1 MRSIHIDLSNFRQ
14 TELLMTK
21 YYGFNR
27 YMLHHEVE
35 ALYQIHNYKLDN
47 FAEDKD
53 LSPYKRESSL
63 MYEYF
68 GATAFDIE
76 RYTPK
81 KKDEYISYQDVMILP
96 TPESF
101 GKIKEAFEMMDIHIY
116 LSLIHI

>member
-1 MRSIHIDLSNFRQ
+1 
-14 TELLMTK
+14 
-21 YYGFNR
+21 
-27 YMLHHEVE
+27 
-35 ALYQIHNYKLDN
+35 
-47 FAEDKD
+47 
-53 LSPYKRESSL
+53 

-116 LSLIHI
+116 STCFLLFDECHKIVKDVDYRSDITLPIDDFFLFRQLQFLSAIRDLMNRNSKSLKLNLLLNINFLLR